1 MSELLASKV
10 LAMFVNSIQVDV
22 VGDAYHIAAHYLKM
36 TGRIPDELD
45 IHQPLPDSIVED
57 FRAGKRNELILDKLI
72 LANRG
77 IARIEKADVLEM
89 IHEQ

>member
-1 MSELLASKV
+1 
-10 LAMFVNSIQVDV
+10 MFANSIQVDV
-22 VGDAYHIAAHYLKM
+22 VGDSYHIAAHYLKM

-45 IHQPLPDSIVED
+45 IHQPLLDSIVED
-57 FRAGKRNELILDKLI
+57 FRAGKRNELILDKVI
-72 LANRG
+72 LANRA

>member
-45 IHQPLPDSIVED
+45 IHQPLLDSIVED
-57 FRAGKRNELILDKLI
+57 FRAGTRNKLILDKLI
-72 LANRG
+72 LANRA

>member
-45 IHQPLPDSIVED
+45 IHQPLLDSIVED
-57 FRAGKRNELILDKLI
+57 FRAGTRNKLILDKLI
-72 LANRG
+72 LANRA

-89 IHEQ
+89 SHEQ

>member
-45 IHQPLPDSIVED
+45 IHQPLLDSIVED
-57 FRAGKRNELILDKLI
+57 FRAGKRNKLI
-72 LANRG
+72 LANRA